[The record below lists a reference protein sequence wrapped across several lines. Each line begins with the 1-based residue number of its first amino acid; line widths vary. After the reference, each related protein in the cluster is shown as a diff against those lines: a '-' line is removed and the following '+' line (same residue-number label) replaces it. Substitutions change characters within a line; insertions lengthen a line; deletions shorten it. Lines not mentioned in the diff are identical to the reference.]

1 MAKKKPFI
9 PNDMPSTLLQKY
21 EYNPKGFEKVDRQK
35 KKKVKPKLHIS
46 HILETSLMNYSG
58 TS

>member
-46 HILETSLMNYSG
+46 HILETSFINEL
-58 TS
+58 